1 MSYRLHIP
9 TTLDQAL
16 EIRRCTDGTYLA
28 AGTVILVNHR
38 HSGDLISLEKIEGL
52 TSIEEDSESIRIG
65 ALATFDD
72 IENSGLIKRD
82 LPALWQ
88 AAFNTAGPQ
97 IRNRATIGGNI
108 GCFSPASDTV
118 TALVALDA
126 EVQVFD
132 GSYHNIK
139 IENLRSL
146 EKEAIITSVIVPKR
160 FGFSAFEKVG
170 KRNAMSVSVINM
182 AIAENNGEVRLA
194 VGCASPY
201 VLYCKATSESL
212 STGAT
217 DLGKAKEI
225 LLSEIRPIDDRWG
238 TVEYRRA
245 VAVNLLEKLVK
256 EAGL

>member
-16 EIRRCTDGTYLA
+16 EIRRRTGGTYLA
-28 AGTVILVNHR
+28 AGTVILVNRR
-38 HSGDLISLEKIEGL
+38 HNRDLISLEKIEGL
-52 TSIEEDSESIRIG
+52 SAMEDGPDSIRIG

-72 IENSGLIKRD
+72 IENNDLIRKE

-108 GCFSPASDTV
+108 GCFSPASDAV

-126 EVQVFD
+126 EIQVFD
-132 GSYHNIK
+132 GSYHSIK
-139 IENLRSL
+139 LDNLRTL
-146 EKEAIITSVIVPKR
+146 EKEAIITSVTVPKR
-160 FGFSAFEKVG
+160 FAFSAFEKVG

-182 AIAENNGEVRLA
+182 AIAENRQEVRLA
-194 VGCASPY
+194 VGCASPN
-201 VLYCKATSESL
+201 VLLCKATSGVLGSQPV
-212 STGAT
+212 
-217 DLGKAKEI
+217 DLEKAGEI
-225 LLSEIRPIDDRWG
+225 LLSEIRPINDRWG

-245 VAVNLLEKLVK
+245 VAVNLLGKLAK